1 MTPIDCSQ
9 LLADILNSQDETA
22 FHAAVVKRLAGLPG
36 VTIAALVRSQP
47 PEWVVTASSGRMAAP
62 LPIELAAEALDSGQV
77 RTSGDWL
84 AVPLDQSPES
94 ALPPT
99 AVLLAG
105 QAKFDWSAFS
115 TGMSA
120 ACRLVRLHRRDRR
133 HAKRLETLLE
143 ITYQWAQSDNTETLL
158 NRMAEAA
165 TELFDCDRATI
176 FLWDRPHRMLVGRPA
191 LGMENNELRVP
202 DTAGVVG
209 RVVQS
214 GKPER
219 VDRSDDRGVIHSQV
233 DKESGYTTETILC
246 VPLLSPDGTTLGAF
260 EILNKRSG
268 NFLPEDLTGLTEFA
282 TYAAVSLAN
291 TQQWEQLIERHQLL
305 VDEAADKVQMIG
317 QCPAIEA
324 LRSTIAKVAA
334 ADLAVLV
341 LGENGTGKEVVAQSL
356 HYRSSRRNEPLIAV
370 NCAALAE
377 TLLESEL
384 FGHEKGA
391 FTGANESRAG
401 KFEVAS
407 GGTLFLDEIG
417 DMSLGGQAKLL
428 RALEQKEVVRVGGHE
443 TISTDVRVVAA
454 TNQNLAA
461 LVREKKFREDLYF
474 RLNVVT
480 LELPPLR
487 ERGDDIALLA
497 EYFLRQLCQKQGRKT
512 PKLTAA
518 AKKRLVAHGW
528 PGNVRELR
536 NAMERVAYLT
546 AGDKVDAEDLAFT
559 LSPGAKRGDGMEI
572 GLPLAEATHDFQ
584 ADYIRRTIDQVR
596 GNVTE
601 AAKLLGVH
609 RSNLYRKMKAL
620 GMETD
625 EEQD

>member
-1 MTPIDCSQ
+1 MPSFDWSS
-9 LLADILNSQDETA
+9 LLADVAKSKDEIA
-22 FHAAVVKRLAGLPG
+22 FHNVAARRLVEMG
-36 VTIAALVRSQP
+36 AATTAAIVRSQP
-47 PEWVVTASSGRMAAP
+47 PDWVVTASAGRMGGQLPLDLAADALDAGQPRRDGDWQAAP
-62 LPIELAAEALDSGQV
+62 V
-77 RTSGDWL
+77 RSLQD
-84 AVPLDQSPES
+84 VS
-94 ALPPT
+94 LPPT
-99 AVLLAG
+99 ALLVARG
-105 QAKFDWSAFS
+105 GDLDVPLFATALASA
-115 TGMSA
+115 
-120 ACRLVRLHRRDRR
+120 CHVVRGRRRDRR
-133 HAKRLETLLE
+133 HAERLETLLE
-143 ITYQWAQSDNTETLL
+143 ITYQWAQTDSLETLL

-165 TELFDCDRATI
+165 TRLFDCDRATI
-176 FLWDRPHRMLVGRPA
+176 FLWDRPHKALVGRPA
-191 LGMENNELRVP
+191 LGMRDNELRVP
-202 DTAGVVG
+202 DDAGVVG
-209 RVVQS
+209 RVVRN
-214 GKPER
+214 GEPER
-219 VDRSDDRGVIHSQV
+219 VDRADDRTAIHGDV
-233 DKESGYTTETILC
+233 DKQTGYTTETILC
-246 VPLLSPDGTTLGAF
+246 VPLVAPDGQTLGAF
-260 EILNKRSG
+260 ELLNKRDG
-268 NFLPEDLTGLTEFA
+268 NFLPEDLTGLTELA

-291 TQQWEQLIERHQLL
+291 TQQWQQLIERHQLL
-305 VDEAADKVQMIG
+305 VEEAAGKVQMVG
-317 QCPAIEA
+317 NCAAIEA

-356 HYRSSRRNEPLIAV
+356 HYRSPRRNEPLVAV
-370 NCAALAE
+370 NCAALTE

-391 FTGANESRAG
+391 FTGAHESRAG

-487 ERGDDIALLA
+487 ERGDDIITLA
-497 EYFLRQLCQKQGRKT
+497 EHFLRQLCQKQGRK
-512 PKLTAA
+512 PPSITAA
-518 AKKRLVAHGW
+518 AKKRLVAHRW

-536 NAMERVAYLT
+536 NLMERVAYL
-546 AGDKVDAEDLAFT
+546 ASGDKIDADDLAFT
-559 LSPGAKRGDGMEI
+559 LSPGAKKDGGI
-572 GLPLAEATHDFQ
+572 DTGLALSEATQEFQ

-609 RSNLYRKMKAL
+609 RSNLYRKMRSL
-620 GMETD
+620 GMET
-625 EEQD
+625 EED